1 MRGAPVPLVAAG
13 AVSGIIPAYAG
24 STCQGPRS
32 RSRTWDHP
40 RVCGEHLVSA
50 EFFDHS
56 VGSSPRMRGALGERT
71 VYVLGRRIIP
81 AYAGSTRLQLTPAF
95 GCEDHPR
102 VCGEHR
108 RLCHAYLHVSGSS
121 PRMRGALYTYETD
134 VPSKGIIPAYA
145 GSTPDTRRPLAPCR
159 DHPRVCGEHDNIQE
173 DSETSTG
180 SSPRMRGAL
189 RAVRV
194 ELQRIGIIPAYAG
207 STW

>member
-1 MRGAPVPLVAAG
+1 MRFAT
-13 AVSGIIPAYAG
+13 S
-24 STCQGPRS
+24 
-32 RSRTWDHP
+32 
-40 RVCGEHLVSA
+40 LVSA
-50 EFFDHS
+50 E
-56 VGSSPRMRGALGERT
+56 GSSPRMRGARPLERRFRS
-71 VYVLGRRIIP
+71 LARIIP

-159 DHPRVCGEHDNIQE
+159 DHPRVCGEHLAVSRVHCE
-173 DSETSTG
+173 RGG
-180 SSPRMRGAL
+180 SSPRMRGAPSTL
-189 RAVRV
+189 AFTPLPFR
-194 ELQRIGIIPAYAG
+194 IIPAYAG
-207 STW
+207 STRSTRGQLPRFGDHPRVCGEH